1 MTDNIAWACGGGGG
15 KETKIGEPPVS
26 EVEIVFSTASAT
38 WEKPEGAETVI
49 VQAAEP
55 SPQTS
60 CFGGS
65 GGSRILSGY
74 VGIPFVDHGRERSGC
89 DCWGLVRLIHA
100 ERYGIDLPSYG
111 DTSASE
117 LRAVA
122 RHIRA
127 ATKGMAVWLDVSDQP
142 RRAGD
147 VVLMK
152 RALVDGPAWHLGIMR
167 DDRHVLHTEAGVDSH
182 FVPLD
187 DVSLRHRIVGFRR
200 HRSLP

>member
-1 MTDNIAWACGGGGG
+1 MTA
-15 KETKIGEPPVS
+15 V
-26 EVEIVFSTASAT
+26 
-38 WEKPEGAETVI
+38 
-49 VQAAEP
+49 
-55 SPQTS
+55 
-60 CFGGS
+60 
-65 GGSRILSGY
+65 LSGY
-74 VGIPFVDHGRERSGC
+74 VGIPFVDHGRTRVGC
-89 DCWGLVRLIHA
+89 DCWGLVRLVHA
-100 ERYGIDLPSYG
+100 ERWGIDLPLYG
-111 DTSASE
+111 ETSATE
-117 LRAVA
+117 LLAVA

-127 ATKGMAVWLDVSDQP
+127 AVRSRDWIDVSAAP

-200 HRSLP
+200 HRCLP